1 MQCDSTLWGTWQIE
15 SWMHRAMFNRLY
27 SSVSI
32 LFSGGFLLRLVP
44 DLPNV
49 CMVAGRPRFASC
61 TNFTVAILEWPH
73 LNSWALQSSV
83 VNNQGQMSM
92 KMAIKIFLG
101 FGWIETRR
109 SKFGHI
115 FDREL
120 VLMVLYICFC
130 LILVLLPNLNFQA
143 QIGNFSFNYFPFP
156 NWNIFFCLIGIFF
169 FFWLKYF
176 PFSNWNDFLFLS
188 EIYQKFAKFAD
199 R

>member
-92 KMAIKIFLG
+92 KMAIKIWAHF
-101 FGWIETRR
+101 WPRAR
-109 SKFGHI
+109 SHG
-115 FDREL
+115 
-120 VLMVLYICFC
+120 
-130 LILVLLPNLNFQA
+130 LIH
-143 QIGNFSFNYFPFP
+143 
-156 NWNIFFCLIGIFF
+156 
-169 FFWLKYF
+169 
-176 PFSNWNDFLFLS
+176 LFLS
-188 EIYQKFAKFAD
+188 NSCSSAKSQFPSSNWKFFF
-199 R
+199 